1 MAQEK
6 TQEHAGAVSRG
17 PGRPA
22 EETPR
27 PCPRPVRFTR
37 DVDDRLC
44 QLANRTGVPIHGLIR
59 RAVDQFL
66 GG

>member
-1 MAQEK
+1 MAQE
-6 TQEHAGAVSRG
+6 TIGDDARALARG
-17 PGRPA
+17 PGRPPA
-22 EETPR
+22 DTPR

-44 QLANRTGVPIHGLIR
+44 QLANRTGEPIHGLIR

-66 GG
+66 AR